1 MPPVIAIVG
10 RPNVGKS
17 TLFNRLTRSRSA
29 LVDDQP
35 GVTRDRIYGRAAEAA
50 VTLVDTGGFDAE
62 ARDPILEQVAS
73 QVDRAVSE
81 ADAVILVVDGR
92 QGLVPADREM
102 AERLRH
108 QGKRIY
114 LAVNKIDGPELDH
127 LAWDFYALGLEDVC
141 AVSALHGY
149 GIQGLLSLISSNSEE
164 GVVPSNTEAIRVA
177 VIGRPNVGKSSLI
190 NRLLQD
196 DRLIVSEMPGTTR
209 DAVDILI
216 TVGKRNYVFVD
227 TAGIRKKARVYEKI
241 EKFSVEKALES
252 IKGCSIALVLI
263 DGGEGIA
270 EQDARICNYAA
281 REGKGLIVAVNKF
294 DLVEKDMSAVK
305 RLKDEMAGQL
315 RFASYAPTLFLS
327 AATGKGTRKIFP
339 LLDDL
344 YGEISR
350 RIPTSLVNS
359 AIEKMLAETPP
370 PRSGRRQL
378 KVYFATQTGIRPPT
392 FVLFVNSPALVTVS
406 YERYLANRIRTD
418 LGFPRSPVRIVIRQK
433 A

>member
-17 TLFNRLTRSRSA
+17 TLFNRLTRSRAA

-35 GVTRDRIYGRAAEAA
+35 GVTRDRIYGRAAEAS
-50 VTLVDTGGFDAE
+50 VTLVDTGGFDADS
-62 ARDPILEQVAS
+62 RDPILEQVAS

-92 QGLVPADREM
+92 QGLLPADREM
-102 AERLRH
+102 AEKLREE
-108 QGKRIY
+108 GKTIY

-127 LAWDFYALGLEDVC
+127 LAWDFYELGIEDVC

-149 GIQGLLSLISSNSEE
+149 GIEGLLSLISE
-164 GVVPSNTEAIRVA
+164 GSDERDAPSSTEAIRVA

-190 NRLLQD
+190 NRLLDD
-196 DRLIVSEMPGTTR
+196 DRLIVSELPGTTR
-209 DAVDILI
+209 DAVDISI
-216 TVGKRNYVFVD
+216 SAGNRTYVFVD
-227 TAGIRKKARVYEKI
+227 TAGIRKKAKVYEKI

-252 IKGCSIALVLI
+252 IKGCSIALVVI
-263 DGGEGIA
+263 DAAEGVA
-270 EQDARICNYAA
+270 EQDARICNYAV
-281 REGKGLIVAVNKF
+281 REGKGLIVAANKF
-294 DLVEKDMSAVK
+294 DLLEKDKAAVK
-305 RLKDEMAGQL
+305 RLKDDMAGQL
-315 RFASYAPTLFLS
+315 RFASYAPMLLVS

-350 RIPTSLVNS
+350 RIPTSLVNG

-378 KVYFATQTGIRPPT
+378 KVYFATQTGVRPPT
-392 FVLFVNSPALVTVS
+392 FVLFVNSPALMTVA
-406 YERYLANRIRTD
+406 YERYLTNRIRAD
-418 LGFPRSPVRIVIRQK
+418 LGLPRSPVKIVVRQK
-433 A
+433 G